1 MQSRPQRPKAP
12 KRAGP
17 QAHALGDDP
26 DLNADQ
32 LDHKYNPEGDGEHP
46 TYTRAMGREA
56 VASENT
62 LSGDWQWVVS
72 AMDVVTND
80 GGIC

>member
-1 MQSRPQRPKAP
+1 MQNSFNALP
-12 KRAGP
+12 
-17 QAHALGDDP
+17 AHDLGNDQ

-46 TYTRAMGREA
+46 TYTRAMWREA

-62 LSGDWQWVVS
+62 LSGYWQWVVHEI
-72 AMDVVTND
+72 DVANND
-80 GGIC
+80 GGIR

>member
-1 MQSRPQRPKAP
+1 MQDSSDAH
-12 KRAGP
+12 P
-17 QAHALGDDP
+17 QAHALDADL

-46 TYTRAMGREA
+46 TYTRAIWREA

-62 LSGDWQWVVS
+62 LSGYWQWVAHEIEGFRV
-72 AMDVVTND
+72 
-80 GGIC
+80 